1 MGFGSKIR
9 INNTDHS
16 IASSLYG
23 TCTDSAGTVGKTV
36 TCADFDTLITGVTI
50 HVKFTYGNTATSP
63 TLNVNGTGAKPIYS
77 NGTTVPGKTK
87 LTSWYDNTVVSFT
100 YDGTAWRMNDV
111 GAGLTSA
118 VTDILNLV
126 YPVGSIYMSVNSTS
140 PATLFGGTWTQ
151 IKDTF
156 LLAAGTN
163 HAAASTGGA
172 ETVTLSTSNL
182 PSHNHS
188 VGAHAHGLNS
198 HTHSVPAHAHGLN
211 SHTHT
216 GPSHSHGLNSHTHSI
231 PALSGTAASAGAH
244 THGPLSLT
252 GYLLY
257 KLGVGRNK
265 IASGNDYQAFT
276 STSIDNLGYG
286 ETTASAGAHTH
297 SVTTNAGTTGGSTAS
312 TAAAGT
318 GNTGGP
324 SVANTANSSVLTSG
338 TPSTANTANSSAF
351 NTGNTGSGTAVNKM
365 PPYLAVYVWKRT
377 A

>member
-50 HVKFTYGNTATSP
+50 HVKFTYGNTATNP
-63 TLNVNGTGAKPIYS
+63 TLNVNGTGSKAIYS
-77 NGTTVPGKTK
+77 NGTTAPGNTK
-87 LTSWYDNTVVSFT
+87 LKSWYDNTVVSFT
-100 YDGTAWRMNDV
+100 YDGTAWCMNDV
-111 GAGLTSA
+111 GAGLSSA

-172 ETVTLSTSNL
+172 ETVTLQTANL

-198 HTHSVPAHAHGLN
+198 HTHSVGAHAHGLN

-216 GPSHSHGLNSHTHSI
+216 GPSHSHTVNSHTHSI
-231 PALSGTAASAGAH
+231 PALSGTAASNGAH
-244 THGPLSLT
+244 TH
-252 GYLLY
+252 LLKFLKY
-257 KLGVGRNK
+257 AF
-265 IASGNDYQAFT
+265 ASG
-276 STSIDNLGYG
+276 SG
-286 ETTASAGAHTH
+286 EKPYLTDVSGDWEQDTMKSAGAHTH
-297 SVTTNAGTTGGSTAS
+297 SVTTTAS
-312 TAAAGT
+312 TTGSAAPGTSAAGT

-324 SVANTANSSVLTSG
+324 SVANTANSAAFNSG
-338 TPSTANTANSSAF
+338 GPSTTNTANSSAF
-351 NTGNTGSGTAVNKM
+351 NTGNTGSGTAVDKM